1 MNQGRQGKRKSRGWG
16 KRRHQQWK
24 RITLEGRKEEEEGH
38 SRRGT
43 GRRVMMMMRR
53 HWHSWRWWERWV
65 HGWWAVEVEM
75 SWEFASTS

>member
-16 KRRHQQWK
+16 KRRHQRWE
-24 RITLEGRKEEEEGH
+24 RITLGRKEEEGH
-38 SRRGT
+38 IRRGM

-53 HWHSWRWWERWV
+53 HWHSCSWWERWV
-65 HGWWAVEVEM
+65 TWVVSLTEVEM